1 MFKKI
6 LIANRGEIAVRVVR
20 ACRELGITAAVVFSE
35 ADRKSLAVRLADEA
49 YPIGPPPVKESYL
62 VAKKIIETAQ
72 QCGAE
77 AIHPGYGLLSENPVF
92 AQQVEE
98 AGLVFVGPQA
108 PSIIKLG
115 NKVRARRLAQEIRI
129 PVVPGIELVSN
140 VSSSEALSEAEKLG
154 FPLMIKAQAG
164 GGGKGMRKV
173 ERKEDFA
180 SALRLAS
187 SEALSY
193 FGDGTVYLE
202 KYLARP
208 RHIEIQILADA
219 FGNCIHL
226 GERECSIQRR
236 HQKLVEESP
245 SVAVDAYLRNKL
257 GEAAVALGQRAGYLN
272 AGTVEFLVDERKDFY
287 FLEVNTR
294 LQVEHPVTEMVTGLD
309 LVALQIKIAA
319 GEKLPFVQ
327 EDIKLSGHAIEC
339 RINAEDPAQNFFPSS
354 GTIDVYREPAGPG
367 VRVDSG
373 VYGGWEVSLFYDPL
387 LAKLICWGPDRNTA
401 INRMR
406 GALEEF
412 RIFGIAANTPFHEAL
427 LTHRRFN
434 EGDFSTLFLEE
445 EKQLPDLRNSGLEA
459 ALVGAVLYKEIKM
472 EKTRPVVSASR
483 AGSAW
488 KEEARR
494 AALRQ
499 W

>member
-6 LIANRGEIAVRVVR
+6 LIANRGEIAVRVIR
-20 ACRELGITAAVVFSE
+20 ACRELGVRSAVVFSE
-35 ADRKSLAVRLADEA
+35 ADRKSLSVRLADEA
-49 YPIGPPPVKESYL
+49 YPVGPPPVKESYL
-62 VAKKIIETAQ
+62 VAERIIEIAKK
-72 QCGAE
+72 CGAE
-77 AIHPGYGLLSENPVF
+77 AIHPGYGLLSENAAF
-92 AQQVEE
+92 AQEVEE

-108 PSIIKLG
+108 DAILKLG
-115 NKVRARRLAQEIRI
+115 DKVRARRLAEESGVPI
-129 PVVPGIELVSN
+129 VPGVELAPDVSGPA
-140 VSSSEALSEAEKLG
+140 ALSEGKKRG
-154 FPLMIKAQAG
+154 SPLMIKARGG

-173 ERKEDFA
+173 EKKGDFA

-187 SEALSY
+187 SEALTY
-193 FGDGTVYLE
+193 FGHAAVYLE
-202 KYLARP
+202 KYLSRP

-245 SVAVDAYLRNKL
+245 SVAVDASLRNKL
-257 GEAAVALGQRAGYLN
+257 GKSAVALGKRAGYLN
-272 AGTVEFLVDERKDFY
+272 AGTVEFLIDEKKNFY

-309 LVALQIKIAA
+309 LVALQIKIAV

-327 EDIKLSGHAIEC
+327 EEVKWNGHAIEC

-354 GTIDVYREPAGPG
+354 GRIDVYREPAGPG

-373 VYGGWEVSLFYDPL
+373 VYQGWEVGLFYDSL
-387 LAKLICWGPDRNTA
+387 LAKLVCWGPDRNTA

-406 GALEEF
+406 RALEEF
-412 RIFGIAANTPFHEAL
+412 RIFGIATNVPFHEAL

-459 ALVGAVLYKEIKM
+459 ALIGAVLYKEIKK
-472 EKTRPVVSASR
+472 EKARPVAATDR
-483 AGSAW
+483 AGSVW

>member
-6 LIANRGEIAVRVVR
+6 LIANRGEIAVRIIR
-20 ACRELGITAAVVFSE
+20 ACRELGITSAVVFSG

-49 YPIGPPPVKESYL
+49 YPIGAPPVKESYL
-62 VAKKIIETAQ
+62 AIEKIIEAARR
-72 QCGAE
+72 CGAQ
-77 AIHPGYGLLSENPVF
+77 AVHPGYGLLSENSIF
-92 AQQVEE
+92 AQALEE
-98 AGLVFVGPQA
+98 AGLVFIGPRA
-108 PSIIKLG
+108 NAILKLG
-115 NKVRARRLAQEIRI
+115 DKVKARHLAQSCNI
-129 PVVPGIELVSN
+129 PIVPGVELAPN
-140 VSSSEALSEAEKLG
+140 VSGSDALLEAEKLG
-154 FPLMIKAQAG
+154 FPLLIKAQAG
-164 GGGKGMRKV
+164 GGGRGMRKV
-173 ERKEDFA
+173 ENKAEFA
-180 SALRLAS
+180 SALKLAS

-193 FGDGTVYLE
+193 FGNGAVYLE
-202 KYLARP
+202 KYLSCP

-236 HQKLVEESP
+236 HQKLLEESP
-245 SVAVDAYLRNKL
+245 SVAVDASLRQKL
-257 GEAAVALGQRAGYLN
+257 GGAAVALAQKAGYLN
-272 AGTVEFLVDERKDFY
+272 AGTVEFLVDENKNFY

-319 GEKLPFVQ
+319 GEKLPLAQADV
-327 EDIKLSGHAIEC
+327 KWNGHAIEC
-339 RINAEDPAQNFFPSS
+339 RINAEDPSQNFFPSS
-354 GTIDVYREPAGPG
+354 GKIDVYREPAGPG

-373 VYGGWEVSLFYDPL
+373 VYQGWEVGLFYDSL
-387 LAKLICWGPDRNTA
+387 LAKLICWGPNRTTA

-406 GALEEF
+406 RALEEF
-412 RIFGIAANTPFHEAL
+412 RIFGIATNIPFHESL

-434 EGDFSTLFLEE
+434 EGDFSTFFLEE

-459 ALVGAVLYKEIKM
+459 ALIGAVLFKEMKK
-472 EKTRPVVSASR
+472 ETVRPKSF
-483 AGSAW
+483 AGSASSAW
-488 KEEARR
+488 KGEARR

>member
-6 LIANRGEIAVRVVR
+6 LIANRGEIAVRIIR
-20 ACRELGITAAVVFSE
+20 ACRELGITSAVVFSE

-49 YPIGPPPVKESYL
+49 YPIGAPPVKESYL
-62 VAKKIIETAQ
+62 SMEKIIAAAQ
-72 QCGAE
+72 KCGAQ
-77 AIHPGYGLLSENPVF
+77 AIHPGYGLLSENSIF
-92 AQQVEE
+92 AQAVEE
-98 AGLVFVGPQA
+98 AGLVFIGPRA
-108 PSIIKLG
+108 DAILKLG
-115 NKVRARRLAQEIRI
+115 DKVRARRLAQSCAVPI
-129 PVVPGIELVSN
+129 VPGVELPPN
-140 VSSSEALSEAEKLG
+140 VSEPDGLVEAEKLG
-154 FPLMIKAQAG
+154 FPLLIKAQAG

-173 ERKEDFA
+173 ERKSDFA
-180 SALRLAS
+180 SALKMAS

-193 FGDGTVYLE
+193 FGNGAVYLE
-202 KYLARP
+202 KYLSRP
-208 RHIEIQILADA
+208 RHIEIQILADS

-236 HQKLVEESP
+236 HQKLLEESP
-245 SVAVDAYLRNKL
+245 SVVVDTSLRQKL
-257 GEAAVALGQRAGYLN
+257 GEAAVALAQKANYLN
-272 AGTVEFLVDERKDFY
+272 AGTVEFLVDEHKNFY

-319 GEKLPFVQ
+319 GEKLSFSQ
-327 EDIKLSGHAIEC
+327 EEVKWNGHAIEC

-354 GTIDVYREPAGPG
+354 GKIEVYREPAGPG

-373 VYGGWEVSLFYDPL
+373 VYQGWEVGLFYDSL
-387 LAKLICWGPDRNTA
+387 LTKLICWGPDRAAA

-406 GALEEF
+406 RALEEF
-412 RIFGIAANTPFHEAL
+412 RIFGIATNIPFHESL

-434 EGDFSTLFLEE
+434 EGDFSTFFLEE
-445 EKQLPDLRNSGLEA
+445 EKVLPDLRPSGLEA
-459 ALVGAVLYKEIKM
+459 ALIGAALFKEMKNQA
-472 EKTRPVVSASR
+472 VSPLISTGR
-483 AGSAW
+483 ATSVW

-494 AALRQ
+494 AGLRQ

>member
-6 LIANRGEIAVRVVR
+6 LIANRGEIAVRVIR
-20 ACRELGITAAVVFSE
+20 ACRELGITPAVVFSE

-62 VAKKIIETAQ
+62 SMEKIIRTAQ
-72 QCGAE
+72 KCGAQ
-77 AIHPGYGLLSENPVF
+77 AVHPGYGLLSENAGF

-98 AGLVFVGPQA
+98 AGLVFIGPRA
-108 PSIIKLG
+108 DALLKLG
-115 NKVRARRLAQEIRI
+115 DKVRARRLAQSCGI
-129 PVVPGIELVSN
+129 PIVPGVELAPN
-140 VSSSEALSEAEKLG
+140 VSEAEALAEAEKLG
-154 FPLMIKAQAG
+154 FPLLIKAQAG

-173 ERKEDFA
+173 EKKADFA
-180 SALRLAS
+180 SALKLAS

-193 FGDGTVYLE
+193 FGNGAVYLE
-202 KYLARP
+202 KYLSRP
-208 RHIEIQILADA
+208 RHVEIQILADA

-236 HQKLVEESP
+236 HQKLLEESP
-245 SVAVDAYLRNKL
+245 SVAIDAPLRQKL
-257 GEAAVALGQRAGYLN
+257 GEAAVALTQKATYLN
-272 AGTVEFLVDERKDFY
+272 AGTVEFLVDENKNFY
-287 FLEVNTR
+287 FLEMNAR

-319 GEKLPFVQ
+319 GEKLPLTQ
-327 EDIKLSGHAIEC
+327 EDVRWSGHAIEC
-339 RINAEDPAQNFFPSS
+339 RINAEEPAENFFPSS
-354 GTIDVYREPAGPG
+354 GKIDVYREPAGPG

-373 VYGGWEVSLFYDPL
+373 VYQGWEVGLFYDSL
-387 LAKLICWGPDRNTA
+387 LAKLICWGPDRASA

-406 GALEEF
+406 RALEEF
-412 RIFGIAANTPFHEAL
+412 RIFGIATNIPFHESL

-434 EGDFSTLFLEE
+434 EGDFSTFFLEE
-445 EKQLPDLRNSGLEA
+445 EKQLPDLRESGLEA
-459 ALVGAVLYKEIKM
+459 ALIGAVLFKEMKKQIAA
-472 EKTRPVVSASR
+472 PAIPAGR
-483 AGSAW
+483 ANSVW